1 MTSSSSSSSTYSY
14 LTTSSS
20 RISGLASGI
29 DTDSIISKLM
39 KAERVPLDQL
49 EQKKQILE
57 WQQETYRG
65 LNVSLDSLRTSLSSL
80 RLQSTFRAKTAV
92 SSAETVA
99 TVTAGANANEGT
111 YTIKV
116 NHLATG
122 ISKASAAKLAEETD
136 ADGKKIS
143 LYNQFSEFSARGYSS
158 DSTITATIND
168 TTLSFDLGSDT
179 IDTVISK
186 INGAGLGVTATY
198 DTGLNRFFLTSDST
212 GSDAELTVT
221 GDEANFFSSSSQS
234 SILGLSIEADATYT
248 GTNASVDM
256 GDAVGLES
264 STNSIVI
271 NGMTFSL
278 KELGTATVTV
288 SRDVDAIMDSVKS
301 FVDAYNKTL
310 GELNI
315 ELKEKREY
323 DYQPLTDAQKAE
335 MSEDEITKW
344 NEKASA
350 GLLRNDSLLRT
361 ITGTL
366 RSIMS
371 SSIAGISGDY
381 RTLSSIG
388 IASESYK
395 DAGVLTI
402 DEDDLREALTKDP
415 TAVEKIFT
423 SNSSKTGEKGIA
435 ARLYEAAVKGIT
447 DLTDKAGS
455 DTSSTDLSL
464 IGKRL
469 TALDKK
475 ISAWE
480 DKLEDIENRYYNKFT
495 QMETFIAKMNS
506 QSSWLSSIMGSD

>member
-1 MTSSSSSSSTYSY
+1 MTSSTSSSTYSY

-39 KAERVPLDQL
+39 KAERVPLDKL
-49 EQKKQILE
+49 EQKKQVLE
-57 WQQETYRG
+57 WQQETYRN

-80 RLQSTFRAKTAV
+80 RLQSSFRAKTAV
-92 SSAETVA
+92 SSAATVA
-99 TVTAGANANEGT
+99 TATAGANASEGT
-111 YTIKV
+111 YTITV

-136 ADGKKIS
+136 ADGNKLS

-158 DSTITATIND
+158 GDTIKATVNG
-168 TTLSFDLGSDT
+168 TELSFSLSGDT
-179 IDTVISK
+179 ISTVVAK
-186 INGAGLGVTATY
+186 INNADLGVTASY
-198 DTGLNRFFLTSDST
+198 DTSLNRFFLVSDST

-221 GDEANFFSSSSQS
+221 GDEANFLSSSSQS

-256 GDAVGLES
+256 GDAAGLES

-271 NGMTFSL
+271 NGITFSL
-278 KELGTATVTV
+278 KELGTTTVTV
-288 SRDVDAIMDSVKS
+288 TRDVDAIMASITG
-301 FVDAYNKTL
+301 FVDAYNQIL
-310 GELNI
+310 GELNT
-315 ELKEKREY
+315 ELQEERDD
-323 DYQPLTDAQKAE
+323 DYEPLTDAQKAE
-335 MSEDEITKW
+335 MSEDEINKW
-344 NEKASA
+344 NAKASA
-350 GLLRNDSLLRT
+350 GLLRHDPL
-361 ITGTL
+361 L
-366 RSIMS
+366 RSITSNFRYIMS
-371 SSIAGISGDY
+371 SFISGISDSY
-381 RTLSSIG
+381 NSLSSIG

-395 DAGVLTI
+395 DQGILTI

-415 TAVEKIFT
+415 AAVEKIFT
-423 SNSSKTGEKGIA
+423 NSSDTAEEKGIA
-435 ARLYEAAVKGIT
+435 VRLYDAAVKSIT

-455 DTSSTDLSL
+455 DTGSADLSV

-469 TALDKK
+469 TALDKQ
-475 ISAWE
+475 ISDWE